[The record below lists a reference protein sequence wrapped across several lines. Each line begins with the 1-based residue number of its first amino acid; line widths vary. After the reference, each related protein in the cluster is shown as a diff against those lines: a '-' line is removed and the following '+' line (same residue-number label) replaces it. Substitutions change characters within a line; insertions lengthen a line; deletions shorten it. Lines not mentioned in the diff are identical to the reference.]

1 MKLNFFSLENGIDF
15 SKNNVWRMFIY
26 NQGMFVNTI
35 NNLNNLCGGV
45 ESDEKISLYK
55 DDNIIRWDKEVA
67 FIVNPWSIE
76 EYEKSLQTSLHK
88 YIEKEVIQLDRL
100 SDFQEKINEI
110 NNILSDTISEINLD
124 IIYKN
129 IMVADYLK
137 AIGLKANM
145 CVGNAYDNIINFVN
159 AMSYVNNYILII
171 LVNSNIYFNK
181 NELIE
186 IFKQVRYNEVNVLT
200 IDMCGFEEKL
210 EDESI
215 ILIDEDFCEKLY

>member
-88 YIEKEVIQLDRL
+88 YIEREVIQLDRL

-186 IFKQVRYNEVNVLT
+186 IFKQVRYNEVNILT